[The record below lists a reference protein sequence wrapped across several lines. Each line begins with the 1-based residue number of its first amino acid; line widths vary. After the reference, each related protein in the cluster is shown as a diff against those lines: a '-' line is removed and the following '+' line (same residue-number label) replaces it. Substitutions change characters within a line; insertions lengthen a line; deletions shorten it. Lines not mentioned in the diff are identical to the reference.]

1 MAHMAAILKLLRN
14 TPFLWQ
20 NFLEHRIFFIS
31 NTNRGNMQTKASR
44 LDFQSFLLAALSTQF
59 LSNLAISSTHLL
71 FGYGHVTP
79 LSEGGKLFCIVYAL
93 IGIPI
98 TLILLSAFVERLM
111 VPSTKLLQYMN
122 LKLGHYHQA
131 FNIRLLHLFIV
142 VVVIVIF
149 FFLIPA
155 AIFTQIEKS
164 WNYLDSLYYCF
175 ISLTTIGLGDYIPG
189 DNPDQSYRALY
200 KVGATVFLFVGV
212 TFMMAMLSVLA
223 DIPQLN
229 VGLFFLLKSDESTN
243 DPEKTRLHSSGGM
256 KYTQQIDEPNIT
268 TIRHI
273 KAVPDPPSSSPDE
286 ME

>member
-1 MAHMAAILKLLRN
+1 MFYF
-14 TPFLWQ
+14 T
-20 NFLEHRIFFIS
+20 
-31 NTNRGNMQTKASR
+31 
-44 LDFQSFLLAALSTQF
+44 
-59 LSNLAISSTHLL
+59 
-71 FGYGHVTP
+71 GYGHVTP

-243 DPEKTRLHSSGGM
+243 DPEKTRLHSSGVFLFVGVTFMMAMLSVLADIPQLNVGLFFLLKSDESTNDPEKTRLHSSGGM

-286 ME
+286 MELK